1 MKCFRVVLPFIAFLA
16 LLTGCS
22 RDPNVRKQKY
32 FESGQRYVAEHKY
45 REAAIQF
52 RNAIQVDGTFTAAHY
67 ELAQT
72 YLKLQDFS
80 HAYSELSRTLELQP
94 DNYKAHAD
102 MANLLILS
110 ARTNTGFNAERVRAA
125 QEHTDL
131 LLEKQPDDAD
141 THTAVANLLGVQG
154 KYPEAI
160 VEAQK
165 AVALAPQRGDCY
177 LNLAILQ
184 AQANQAAAAEGN
196 FKKAIEL
203 KASGST
209 PNLALATFYQS
220 QRRYKEAEEQVKTV
234 IAANPKDTDSRAA
247 LGRLYLAQGKK
258 AEAEEFLKTVKRDLP
273 EDSAAYRMLGDFYYA
288 IGDLDKATS
297 EYQSLY
303 SEHPKDP
310 LVQKNY
316 VQLLLLKDRVDEA
329 DRVNEVAL
337 KARPK
342 DDAGLTFR
350 GEIQNR
356 RGKPNDAV
364 KTLQDVISANPDS
377 AIAHY
382 QLGIAFSLLS
392 DLSQAGAEWQKA
404 IQINP
409 EMVEA
414 QRSLAALAITRS
426 DLDGLQQA
434 ATQIIRLQPTSPD
447 GYSLRAVSYTARN
460 QVRAAEQDARK
471 AIEVAPQSGA
481 GYTEMGRLR
490 LSQRQF
496 SEAESWYR
504 QALSHDANSVDAL
517 QGLLNSYVAQKQLDK
532 AIAATNTQIALSPKN
547 SVFYDLLGSLLMQKN
562 DFAAAEAPLKKSIEL
577 NKNNSDAYMKLG
589 QSELRRGLV
598 DNALA
603 TYKRGS
609 EANPKEAGFLI
620 AVGSVY
626 ETKHDLD
633 SAKKA
638 YQTALQMRPRDP
650 IASNNLA
657 YVLLETNANPDMALQ
672 LAQDARRSLPGNSNV
687 ADTLG
692 WAFYQKGIYS
702 SAVTMFEEAIKLAAK
717 NKEPEN
723 ATYHYH
729 LGLAYAKSE
738 KPVLAR
744 QHFERVL
751 KLDPKYSG
759 ADDIRKQLAQL
770 KS

>member
-1 MKCFRVVLPFIAFLA
+1 
-16 LLTGCS
+16 
-22 RDPNVRKQKY
+22 
-32 FESGQRYVAEHKY
+32 
-45 REAAIQF
+45 
-52 RNAIQVDGTFTAAHY
+52 
-67 ELAQT
+67 
-72 YLKLQDFS
+72 
-80 HAYSELSRTLELQP
+80 
-94 DNYKAHAD
+94 
-102 MANLLILS
+102 
-110 ARTNTGFNAERVRAA
+110 
-125 QEHTDL
+125 
-131 LLEKQPDDAD
+131 
-141 THTAVANLLGVQG
+141 
-154 KYPEAI
+154 
-160 VEAQK
+160 
-165 AVALAPQRGDCY
+165 
-177 LNLAILQ
+177 
-184 AQANQAAAAEGN
+184 
-196 FKKAIEL
+196 
-203 KASGST
+203 
-209 PNLALATFYQS
+209 
-220 QRRYKEAEEQVKTV
+220 
-234 IAANPKDTDSRAA
+234 
-247 LGRLYLAQGKK
+247 
-258 AEAEEFLKTVKRDLP
+258 
-273 EDSAAYRMLGDFYYA
+273 
-288 IGDLDKATS
+288 
-297 EYQSLY
+297 
-303 SEHPKDP
+303 
-310 LVQKNY
+310 
-316 VQLLLLKDRVDEA
+316 
-329 DRVNEVAL
+329 
-337 KARPK
+337 
-342 DDAGLTFR
+342 
-350 GEIQNR
+350 
-356 RGKPNDAV
+356 
-364 KTLQDVISANPDS
+364 
-377 AIAHY
+377 
-382 QLGIAFSLLS
+382 
-392 DLSQAGAEWQKA
+392 
-404 IQINP
+404 
-409 EMVEA
+409 
-414 QRSLAALAITRS
+414 
-426 DLDGLQQA
+426 
-434 ATQIIRLQPTSPD
+434 
-447 GYSLRAVSYTARN
+447 
-460 QVRAAEQDARK
+460 
-471 AIEVAPQSGA
+471 
-481 GYTEMGRLR
+481 MGRLR